1 MLNVKTSAV
10 LARIFVATSLS
21 TGMLASH
28 ALAENAVVI
37 PVAAMTEPVSGAA
50 MEKAVLAGGCFWG
63 VQGVFQHVKG
73 VKNAVSGYA
82 GGKSDTANYETVSG
96 GATGHAE
103 SVEITFDPHVV
114 NYSTLLQIYFS
125 VVHDPT
131 ELNYQGPD
139 SGTQYRSAI
148 VPENEAQ
155 ATVAKAYIDQ
165 LNKAAVFKAPIVTT
179 IEPSKTF
186 YAAEGYHQDYL
197 TLHPTQPYIAA
208 NDIPKVKDLN
218 QVFPSLYSE
227 KPKLVKG

>member
-1 MLNVKTSAV
+1 MPNFKTNAV
-10 LARIFVATSLS
+10 LVGILLASSLS
-21 TGMLASH
+21 TGIFASF
-28 ALAENAVVI
+28 AVAQNAVVV
-37 PVAAMTEPVSGAA
+37 PAPSVLEALSGTG

-73 VKNAVSGYA
+73 VHNAVSGYA
-82 GGKSDTANYETVSG
+82 GGKADTANYETVSG

-114 NYSTLLQIYFS
+114 NYATLLQIYFS
-125 VVHDPT
+125 VVQDPT

-139 SGTQYRSAI
+139 RGTQYRSAI
-148 VPENEAQ
+148 FPENEAQ
-155 ATVAKAYIDQ
+155 AKVAKAYIEQ

-186 YAAEGYHQDYL
+186 YAAEGYHQNYL

-218 QVFPSLYSE
+218 RVFPGLYSE